1 MYLIVVGLGGIG
13 RNLVKIATEDKN
25 DVVVIDLNE
34 KRCREIAEHYDVL
47 TIVGDATQKSIL
59 MEANAQRANALITTT
74 SDDANNFMIAL
85 TAKELG
91 TKDVIAVVNQEEHVG
106 MFKKANVSMLE
117 NPDMTV
123 ARQLY
128 LFAKRPGIKDF
139 ITIGGG
145 KAEIFEI
152 VVAENS
158 HAARKRLSELKIK
171 NAIVV
176 AIERNK
182 DVILPAGDTVFEVDD
197 RVTVFAKTEEVK
209 MVSSIFTHNV
219 LV

>member
-13 RNLVKIATEDKN
+13 RNLVEIATEDKN
-25 DVVVIDLNE
+25 DVVVIDENE
-34 KRCREIAEHYDVL
+34 KRCRAIAEHHDVL
-47 TIVGDATQKSIL
+47 TIVGDATQRSIL
-59 MEANAQRANALITTT
+59 EEANAQRANALIATT
-74 SDDANNFMIAL
+74 SDDADNFMMAL

-91 TKDVIAVVNQEEHVG
+91 TRDVIAVVNQEEHVE

-128 LFAKRPGIKDF
+128 LSAKRPGIKDF

-145 KAEIFEI
+145 KAEIFEV

-158 HAARKRLSELKIK
+158 RAAMKKLSELGIK
-171 NAIVV
+171 KAIVV
-176 AIERNK
+176 AIERNS
-182 DVILPAGDTVFEVDD
+182 DVILPAGDTVFEVGDH
-197 RVTVFAKTEEVK
+197 VTVFAKTKEVEL
-209 MVSSIFTHNV
+209 VSSIFTHT
-219 LV
+219 